1 MVRLATTR
9 HTIATSCA
17 HPLFHIFPS
26 CGAVFD
32 KRRRFQHDF
41 AHTLLASPFSYIEAI
56 PASIPA
62 SLYTCLP
69 FFCYVGAGPPLNGP
83 NTLCGLTGVCKI
95 NARQCYMPLSLSLRL
110 LAPSFSKPV
119 RPSVRSLT
127 KKTPD
132 LVKICLAR
140 PSPLYVGGGRCAS
153 PYSHLHRSTGVYF
166 VANTCIV
173 CCFRKYCRA
182 YVYKL

>member
-1 MVRLATTR
+1 MRFATTR
-9 HTIATSCA
+9 RTIAISCA
-17 HPLFHIFPS
+17 PPLFHLFPS

-32 KRRRFQHDF
+32 KRRRFQHDI

-69 FFCYVGAGPPLNGP
+69 FFRYVGTGPLLNGP

-95 NARQCYMPLSLSLRL
+95 NARQYYMPLTLSFRL

-119 RPSVRSLT
+119 RP
-127 KKTPD
+127 
-132 LVKICLAR
+132 
-140 PSPLYVGGGRCAS
+140 
-153 PYSHLHRSTGVYF
+153 
-166 VANTCIV
+166 
-173 CCFRKYCRA
+173 
-182 YVYKL
+182 